1 MNSNKV
7 RRTMVIGK
15 KLKNINEENNF
26 FYLTLALVILLLG
39 SAMAQVVGEGTIE
52 HILQAFTVLTFI
64 VCFASLRFDKTWSR
78 FLYTLFGVWVLVI
91 VIKTVFNIREMNVVM
106 LALTFAFFFGTFK
119 SIARQ
124 ILFTGH
130 VNSNKVIGS
139 VALFLLL
146 GLMWAI
152 AYLILLEFSP
162 EAFTGMEAISWG
174 QNFSNAAYFSFVT
187 LTTLG
192 YGDISPLTP
201 LAQVVVY
208 LEAITGVFYMA
219 IVVSSLVSSNI
230 DHQVNKNG

>member
-1 MNSNKV
+1 M
-7 RRTMVIGK
+7 RIGK
-15 KLKNINEENNF
+15 KLKNINQENNF
-26 FYLTLALVILLLG
+26 FYLTLSLVILLLG
-39 SAMAQVVGEGTIE
+39 SAMTQVVGEGTIE
-52 HILQAFTVLTFI
+52 HLLQAFTVLTFI
-64 VCFASLRFDKTWSR
+64 VCFVSLRLDKAWSH
-78 FLYTLFGVWVLVI
+78 FLYTLFVIWVLVI
-91 VIKTVFNIREMNVVM
+91 GIKTMFNIKEMNVVM

-119 SIARQ
+119 SITRQ

-162 EAFTGMEAISWG
+162 NSFTGMEAISWG

-230 DHQVNKNG
+230 EHQVNKNG

>member
-1 MNSNKV
+1 
-7 RRTMVIGK
+7 MVIGK

-64 VCFASLRFDKTWSR
+64 VCFASLRFDKKWSR

-162 EAFTGMEAISWG
+162 TSFTGMEAISWG

>member
-1 MNSNKV
+1 M

-64 VCFASLRFDKTWSR
+64 VCFASLRFDKTWAR

>member
-1 MNSNKV
+1 
-7 RRTMVIGK
+7 MVIGK

-64 VCFASLRFDKTWSR
+64 VCFASLRFDKMWSR

-162 EAFTGMEAISWG
+162 TSFTGMEAISWG

-219 IVVSSLVSSNI
+219 IVVASLVSSNI

>member
-1 MNSNKV
+1 M

-64 VCFASLRFDKTWSR
+64 VCFASLRFDKKWSR

>member
-1 MNSNKV
+1 MG
-7 RRTMVIGK
+7 IGK

-26 FYLTLALVILLLG
+26 FYLTLALIVLLIG
-39 SAMAQVVGEGTIE
+39 SAFARAVDEGTIE
-52 HILQAFTVLTFI
+52 HILHAFTIITYI
-64 VCFASLRFDKTWSR
+64 VCFASLRFDKAWSR
-78 FLYTLFGVWVLVI
+78 FLYTLVGIWVFVI
-91 VIKTVFNIREMNVVM
+91 VIKTIFHIQEMNVVM

-201 LAQVVVY
+201 LAQVIVY

-230 DHQVNKNG
+230 DHQVNKNE

>member
-1 MNSNKV
+1 MA
-7 RRTMVIGK
+7 IGN

-26 FYLTLALVILLLG
+26 FYLTLSLVALLIAG
-39 SAMAQVVGEGTIE
+39 ASAKLVDEGAID
-52 HILQAFTVLTFI
+52 HILQAFTILTFI
-64 VCFASLRFDKTWSR
+64 VCFASLRVDKNWSR
-78 FLYTLFGVWVLVI
+78 FLYSLCGVWLLVI
-91 VIKTVFNIREMNVVM
+91 VIKIILDIKEMDIIM

-124 ILFTGH
+124 ILLTGH

-162 EAFTGMEAISWG
+162 HSFTGMEAISWG

-201 LAQVVVY
+201 LAQVIVY

-230 DHQVNKNG
+230 DNQVNKNE

>member
-1 MNSNKV
+1 
-7 RRTMVIGK
+7 MVIGK

-26 FYLTLALVILLLG
+26 FYLTLALVTLLVC
-39 SAMAQVVGEGTIE
+39 SAFFQGVGEGALE
-52 HILQAFTVLTFI
+52 HILQALTIITFI
-64 VCFASLRFDKTWSR
+64 VCMASLRFDKAWSR
-78 FLYTLFGVWVLVI
+78 FLYSLLSIWVLVI
-91 VIKTVFNIREMNVVM
+91 TLKTIFDIEKMNVVM

-124 ILFTGH
+124 ILFTGS

-162 EAFTGMEAISWG
+162 HAFTGMEAISWG

-201 LAQVVVY
+201 LAQVIVY

-230 DHQVNKNG
+230 DHQVNKNE

>member
-1 MNSNKV
+1 
-7 RRTMVIGK
+7 MVIGK

-64 VCFASLRFDKTWSR
+64 VCFASLRFDKKWSR

-91 VIKTVFNIREMNVVM
+91 VIKTVFNIREMNVVI

-162 EAFTGMEAISWG
+162 TSFTGMEAISWG